1 MPKCK
6 SVHLCWDLNPE
17 HRIRSPMCYPIT
29 PQRLSF
35 KLTSAHIED
44 VQWVSIAVMADI
56 FYNTNYK
63 MIIQRSTK
71 NDKRLMANFG
81 KRPNGK
87 EYIVHFGSPSPP
99 SEAFIDHGDEKK
111 RDIILNV
118 ISPEKIGKTHFL
130 QERYLDTFFGKPRI
144 LIKI

>member
-1 MPKCK
+1 
-6 SVHLCWDLNPE
+6 
-17 HRIRSPMCYPIT
+17 MCYPIT

-35 KLTSAHIED
+35 NLTSAHIED

-63 MIIQRSTK
+63 MIIEHSTK
-71 NDKRLMANFG
+71 NDKRLMAIFG

-87 EYIVHFGSPSPP
+87 EYIVHFGSPSP
-99 SEAFIDHGDEKK
+99 SEAFIDHGDKK
-111 RDIILNV
+111 KGQIILNV
-118 ISPEKIGKTHFL
+118 IGPEKIGKTHTL
-130 QERYLDTFFGKPRI
+130 QERYLDTFFGKPWI